1 MLLHQRAIR
10 EVRTASTLAPVRQKA
25 IVVPSRAARNQGK
38 AIAHMNNIARQ
49 LSSGSL
55 DLTAAAA
62 PSPTTLSPGSS
73 STPTAPSS
81 EDLLAR
87 DLVAVQKE
95 LEKWNAAGL
104 MTKAEEIEEFDLVLF
119 WQVSFYN
126 YLFDNQH

>member
-1 MLLHQRAIR
+1 MAHLTFHRR
-10 EVRTASTLAPVRQKA
+10 ETTQDGIPSSIPV
-25 IVVPSRAARNQGK
+25 G
-38 AIAHMNNIARQ
+38 
-49 LSSGSL
+49 
-55 DLTAAAA
+55 
-62 PSPTTLSPGSS
+62 GSS

-87 DLVAVQKE
+87 DLMAVQKE